1 VRIENG
7 QELMTATV
15 KNKFETKK
23 VDINEAHALFRHL
36 LTKMTQNIS
45 KTIGWELTAEA
56 EKGWQM
62 NVEKKTDYVAL
73 KKVGER
79 LFLDVAA
86 VMQNQNL
93 DASVDSM
100 SKRYWQIMVDETSQ
114 FKIFD
119 FFISEHAMIYATCEQ
134 IFKFKEENKI
144 VKYIRCNDT
153 GKNQGLKSRLQSA
166 NWEMPIKFKFTG
178 CNTPQRNYLDNVGL
192 DTIAS
197 RRRDIMSA
205 SAIPKELCQK
215 FLEGSFS
222 NFNLI

>member
-56 EKGWQM
+56 ERGWQM

-178 CNTPQRNYLDNVGL
+178 CNTPQRNHLDNVGL